1 MESRDDVPL
10 SQGRVSLRSKLIRTM
25 VGTLSVVC
33 AAVLVMVALLHIWTV
48 RDTLSLV
55 EAKIRESIN
64 RKGQGLVSNHA
75 QALRGLVADNAFSD
89 VRRLVEGT
97 LREDPE
103 LVYGLFLGA
112 DGQPWAYASP
122 TTPSTPLPNTR
133 TGRPRAENAV
143 SELKLEAGFAQA
155 RRPRSVRRNI
165 FSQDV
170 FEFSAPV
177 VGDDGAVAGQVIYG
191 VSGAPLERA
200 LAKARGDSQRS
211 LVTAIS
217 LLGILALGTMAFG
230 LALARQAAGRI
241 TQPLGALTRAAEA
254 IASGDRTL
262 RVSIRSG
269 DELETLG
276 DAFNQMAAE
285 VNESYLRLEGLNRTL
300 EGRVD
305 DRTRELASRNRELR
319 LVLDTV
325 NEGLLGLTPDG
336 RLAPEHSAIIDRWF
350 GAYNSRISF
359 ADYMSAFDRGFAEAF
374 ELGFE
379 ALREEILPAEL
390 CLAQLPS
397 RLRHGQREY
406 RVNYLPIGSGGR
418 DSGLLVVINDVTEQ
432 LQLAQQD
439 AEQRELL
446 AVFQGFTRDRAGFL
460 AFFDEA
466 SELLEQVASGAQ
478 DLTTQKRLIHTL
490 KGNASL
496 TQLNVIAQLCHRA
509 EDEME
514 EDQTVQ
520 VTSTIVAL
528 RSRWLTLTQN
538 LRALVGE
545 RGRDVIE
552 LQTRDLEHLCEELD
566 RGTPTQRIVQRLS
579 ALRFEP
585 AERPLER
592 LANHAR
598 ALCQRLGKGD
608 VIIDIEGRGLRL
620 DPRRWGPLWA
630 EMVHVVRNAVDHGF
644 ESSEERRAA
653 GKPPRPRL
661 RLGAYVRENEFAI
674 ELEDDGRGIDWTAV
688 RNAATQRGLPA
699 LTERDLAGAL
709 FTSGLTT
716 RSEISTTSG
725 RGVGLSAVYAR
736 VQEFQGQVVV
746 ESHRGTGTCLRFSF
760 PLSSLGPLEGT
771 EALREERALSGA
783 AVA

>member
-1 MESRDDVPL
+1 M
-10 SQGRVSLRSKLIRTM
+10 SLRAKLIRTM
-25 VGTLSVVC
+25 IGTLSVVC
-33 AAVLVMVALLHIWTV
+33 AAVLVTVTALHIWTV

-55 EAKIRESIN
+55 EAKIRESII

-103 LVYGLFLGA
+103 LVYGLFLGS

-122 TTPSTPLPNTR
+122 TSPSLPPSTNRL
-133 TGRPRAENAV
+133 GRPRSEASWN
-143 SELKLEAGFAQA
+143 ELKLDPQLA
-155 RRPRSVRRNI
+155 RSRGLRSLRRNI
-165 FSQDV
+165 FGQDV

-177 VGDDGAVAGQVIYG
+177 VSEDGNVVGAVIYG

-200 LAKARGDSQRS
+200 LAKARADSQRS
-211 LVTAIS
+211 LVTAIA
-217 LLGILALGTMAFG
+217 LLGSLAMGAMVFG

-241 TQPLGALTRAAEA
+241 TQPLAELTRATAA
-254 IASGDRTL
+254 IAAGNRSL
-262 RVSIRSG
+262 RVSIRSQ
-269 DELETLG
+269 DELEALG
-276 DAFNQMAAE
+276 DAFNQMVGE
-285 VNESYLRLEGLNRTL
+285 LNESYARLEGLNHTL
-300 EGRVD
+300 EQRVD
-305 DRTRELASRNRELR
+305 ERTRELASRNRELR

-325 NEGLLGLTPDG
+325 NEGLLGITPDG
-336 RLAPEHSAIIDRWF
+336 RLAPEHSAILDRWF
-350 GAYNSRISF
+350 GPYPAKARFS
-359 ADYMSAFDRGFAEAF
+359 DYMMTIDRAFAESF
-374 ELGFE
+374 ELGYE
-379 ALREEILPAEL
+379 ALLEGLLPAEL

-397 RLRHGQREY
+397 RLRHGQREFKLA
-406 RVNYLPIGSGGR
+406 YLPIGDGGR

-446 AVFQGFTRDRAGFL
+446 AVFQGFTRDRTGFL

-466 SELLEQVASGAQ
+466 SELLEQVASGVQ
-478 DLTTQKRLIHTL
+478 DITTQKRLIHTL

-496 TQLNVIAQLCHRA
+496 ASLNVIAQLCHKA
-509 EDEME
+509 EDEID

-538 LRALVGE
+538 LRALVGD

-552 LQTRDLEHLCEELD
+552 LQTHDLEHLCEELG
-566 RGTPTQRIVQRLS
+566 RGVAPAKVLQRLS

-585 AERPLER
+585 VERSLER
-592 LANHAR
+592 LAGHAR
-598 ALCQRLGKGD
+598 ALTQRLGKGD

-620 DPRRWGPLWA
+620 DPRRWSPLWS

-644 ESSEERRAA
+644 ESAEGRRAA

-674 ELEDDGRGIDWTAV
+674 ELEDDGRGIDWAAVRQSAAARGITVETESDLTAV
-688 RNAATQRGLPA
+688 
-699 LTERDLAGAL
+699 L
-709 FTSGLTT
+709 FTSGFTT
-716 RSEISTTSG
+716 RTEISATSG

-746 ESHRGTGTCLRFSF
+746 QSRPGAGTCMRFCF
-760 PLSSLGPLEGT
+760 PLSALGPLEGT

>member
-1 MESRDDVPL
+1 
-10 SQGRVSLRSKLIRTM
+10 M

-33 AAVLVMVALLHIWTV
+33 AAVLVMVAVLHIWTV

-55 EAKIRESIN
+55 EAKIRESII

-103 LVYGLFLGA
+103 LVYGLFLGS

-122 TTPSTPLPNTR
+122 TTPAL
-133 TGRPRAENAV
+133 PRANRPARGSRPEA
-143 SELKLEAGFAQA
+143 SWRELDLDAGVAKS
-155 RRPRSVRRNI
+155 RGLRSVRRNV
-165 FSQDV
+165 FDQDV

-177 VGDDGAVAGQVIYG
+177 VSDDGNVVGAVVYG

-200 LAKARGDSQRS
+200 LAKARGDSRRS

-217 LLGILALGTMAFG
+217 LLGLLAIGTMVFG
-230 LALARQAAGRI
+230 IALARQAAGRI
-241 TQPLGALTRAAEA
+241 TQPLAELTRATTALA
-254 IASGDRTL
+254 AGDRTL
-262 RVSIRSG
+262 RVSIRSQ
-269 DELETLG
+269 DELEGLG
-276 DAFNQMAAE
+276 DAFNQMVAE
-285 VNESYLRLEGLNRTL
+285 LNESYARLEGLNRTL
-300 EGRVD
+300 EHRVD
-305 DRTRELASRNRELR
+305 ERTRELASRNRELR

-350 GAYNSRISF
+350 GPYPGNARF
-359 ADYMSAFDRGFAEAF
+359 ADYVMGLDRTFAEAF

-379 ALREEILPAEL
+379 ALQEGILPEEL

-406 RVNYLPIGSGGR
+406 KVAYLPIGDGGR
-418 DSGLLVVINDVTEQ
+418 DGGLLVVINDVTEQ

-446 AVFQGFTRDRAGFL
+446 AVFQGFTRDRTGFL

-466 SELLEQVASGAQ
+466 SELLEQVASGVQ
-478 DLTTQKRLIHTL
+478 DISTQKRLIHTL
-490 KGNASL
+490 KGNAQLAS
-496 TQLNVIAQLCHRA
+496 LNVIAQLCHKA
-509 EDEME
+509 EDEID
-514 EDQTVQ
+514 EDHTVQ

-528 RSRWLTLTQN
+528 RSRWLTLTQS

-545 RGRDVIE
+545 RGRDVVEIK
-552 LQTRDLEHLCEELD
+552 THDLEHLCEELG
-566 RGTPTQRIVQRLS
+566 RGVAPAKIVQRLA

-585 AERPLER
+585 VERPLER
-592 LANHAR
+592 LASHAR
-598 ALCQRLGKGD
+598 ALTRRLGKGD

-620 DPRRWGPLWA
+620 DPRRWNPLWS

-644 ESSEERRAA
+644 ESAEERRAA

-661 RLGAYVRENEFAI
+661 RLGAYLRETEFAI
-674 ELEDDGRGIDWTAV
+674 ELEDDGRGIDWAAV
-688 RNAATQRGLPA
+688 RAAAASRGIVA
-699 LTERDLAGAL
+699 ETEAQLADAL
-709 FTSGLTT
+709 FANGFTT
-716 RSEISTTSG
+716 RNEISSTSG

-736 VQEFQGQVVV
+736 VQEFQGHVLVQSRPGV
-746 ESHRGTGTCLRFSF
+746 GTCMRFSF
-760 PLSSLGPLEGT
+760 PLSSLGPLEGN
-771 EALREERALSGA
+771 EALREERALPGT